1 MQMFRGPAFHRVGE
15 HFELRGGRGKAALGV
30 ARGYALAVTHGAVE
44 GCCLAQEVEPEYSEE
59 AFVTSLLWQGLRS
72 FLKHL
77 CEIRAASPR

>member
-1 MQMFRGPAFHRVGE
+1 
-15 HFELRGGRGKAALGV
+15 
-30 ARGYALAVTHGAVE
+30 
-44 GCCLAQEVEPEYSEE
+44 VEPEYSEE